1 MYEEITQS
9 IYFTYVSVCFFQRT
23 STNFFMIGRA
33 LDLSIK
39 VNVGCMVTN
48 PMDTFSSEVGA
59 LLLIVFKILSC
70 IEEYKSSR
78 GF

>member
-1 MYEEITQS
+1 MG
-9 IYFTYVSVCFFQRT
+9 VCVFQRT

-59 LLLIVFKILSC
+59 LSLIVFKILSC